1 MTTGEMVKHIPLHTS
16 SVLKLPPDKKSKVF
30 LEKEKKK
37 KNKIYQPN
45 YPSSVLSKIS
55 SPCMLVVRIRI
66 CLAVHCSKFSVLLT
80 LFLPPPLSFP
90 PSLFLSPTP
99 DSFFLQ
105 IQRSMRK
112 SHPLQDLE
120 IYAIFNWSIKPQ
132 QLNRKQNKQSSIVP
146 VQLSTV
152 AQGTLKALYVKEA
165 RTDLAKQLRL
175 GPSFLT
181 ALSKDGI
188 LKSFMNF
195 FQTKSKTFRNVLA
208 SFHPL
213 SPNFLQSMFCFIL
226 WPSPL
231 DSPMAPFR

>member
-1 MTTGEMVKHIPLHTS
+1 MPGCSLFKVLCVVD
-16 SVLKLPPDKKSKVF
+16 SVSA
-30 LEKEKKK
+30 
-37 KNKIYQPN
+37 
-45 YPSSVLSKIS
+45 PS
-55 SPCMLVVRIRI
+55 
-66 CLAVHCSKFSVLLT
+66 LL
-80 LFLPPPLSFP
+80 

-120 IYAIFNWSIKPQ
+120 TYEIFNRSIKPH

-146 VQLSTV
+146 VQSSTV

-165 RTDLAKQLRL
+165 QTDLAKQLRL

-226 WPSPL
+226 
-231 DSPMAPFR
+231 